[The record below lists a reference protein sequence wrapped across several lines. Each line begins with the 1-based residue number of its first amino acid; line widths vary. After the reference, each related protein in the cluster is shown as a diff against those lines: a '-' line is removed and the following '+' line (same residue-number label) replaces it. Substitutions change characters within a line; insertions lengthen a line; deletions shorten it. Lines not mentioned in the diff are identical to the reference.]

1 MVMGICLN
9 CKNYNSSDL
18 TELGLCK
25 KHNLSMHCLASQECF
40 EEKIDNTDALV
51 EKCKKIM
58 KNRNIIDEHSFKEQ
72 AKILARLLMSTK
84 EKLNDDELDFL
95 GDVAYANII
104 KIVEAAIDDVKCE
117 IKYSNINV
125 TSGKLTKIEKQYQY
139 NIKEGIKTSETEVLT
154 TNKNGGIK

>member
-1 MVMGICLN
+1 MGICLN

-95 GDVAYANII
+95 GDVAYANMI
-104 KIVEAAIDDVKCE
+104 KIIEAAIDEVKWDM
-117 IKYSNINV
+117 KYSNIDV
-125 TSGKLTKIEKQYQY
+125 TSSKLTKIEKQYQY
-139 NIKEGIKTSETEVLT
+139 NTKDGIKTSEILT
-154 TNKNGGIK
+154 IKERK

>member
-95 GDVAYANII
+95 GDVAYANMI
-104 KIVEAAIDDVKCE
+104 KIIEVAIDEVKWE
-117 IKYSNINV
+117 MKYSNIDV

-139 NIKEGIKTSETEVLT
+139 NTKDGIKTSEILT
-154 TNKNGGIK
+154 IKERK

>member
-1 MVMGICLN
+1 MGICLN

-95 GDVAYANII
+95 GDVTYANMI
-104 KIVEAAIDDVKCE
+104 KIIEAAIDEVKWDM
-117 IKYSNINV
+117 KYSNIDV
-125 TSGKLTKIEKQYQY
+125 TSSKLTKIEKQYQY
-139 NIKEGIKTSETEVLT
+139 NTKDGIKTSEILT
-154 TNKNGGIK
+154 IKERK

>member
-1 MVMGICLN
+1 MGICLN

-95 GDVAYANII
+95 GDVAYANMI
-104 KIVEAAIDDVKCE
+104 KIIEVAIDEVKWE
-117 IKYSNINV
+117 MKYSNIDV

-139 NIKEGIKTSETEVLT
+139 NTKDGIKTSEILT
-154 TNKNGGIK
+154 IKERK

>member
-95 GDVAYANII
+95 GDVAYANMI
-104 KIVEAAIDDVKCE
+104 KIIEAAIDEVKWDM
-117 IKYSNINV
+117 KYSNIDV
-125 TSGKLTKIEKQYQY
+125 TSSKLTKIEKQYQY
-139 NIKEGIKTSETEVLT
+139 NTKDGIKTSEILT
-154 TNKNGGIK
+154 IKERK